1 MEHSLPLISTLVIGF
16 MLALVFGFIAERF
29 LKAPALVGYLLAGIA
44 AGPFTPGVYADPELA
59 HQFSEVGVMLLMF
72 GVGLHFSIKDL
83 LSVKGIAVPGAV
95 LQMLAATVLGAVAA
109 HTLFDRHWVEAFA
122 LGLSLSCAS
131 TVVLL
136 KALEV
141 RGILSGPDGRIA
153 VGWLVVEDLATVV
166 ILVML
171 PPLAEIFAPGTGEK
185 AAVNGVELAMSLG
198 KTLLGAVAFVVV
210 MLLAGR
216 RVLPWAMAQVAK
228 TGSREL
234 FTLFVLACAVGVAY
248 GAAEIFHVSF
258 ALGAF
263 FAGMVMQ
270 ESRFAHRAATESLP
284 LQDAFAVLFFVAVG
298 MLFDWRV
305 LVENPWEV
313 LAVLFTIIFGKS
325 ICAFL
330 LVWALKY
337 PLHTALTV
345 AVSLA
350 QIGEFSFILVGQAE
364 ALGLAKP
371 GLVNLIVAGAILSIA
386 LNPVCFG
393 VIPHVAKFLTSRW
406 AWARKAA
413 MRTMPYESLPPETE
427 VEAIHGQVVVAG
439 NDPFIEI
446 FARYLSQSKVPMV
459 VLTANEAIAKRLSDA
474 SIRVVSGLLSKEE
487 SWVAAHLHNAQRLI
501 LVDSSADAVAA
512 ALCARRVSPEIPIV
526 VATKDDSL
534 WAEAGVENVRSL
546 LTADAAARLLA
557 VKVEAAV
564 KDNIPLGEPIE
575 SRHGRKDE
583 DAKTDDAGASS
594 DASVAGEDRRAAA
607 EGADAQESEAEAGT
621 SKAGKR
627 LFSGLRQ
634 KFFAKKAQKSESES
648 EDAPDDSAPAADA
661 AAAAAPAEAK
671 PLASNKLAE
680 KPSADAGAAKGDDST
695 EEAADATHPD
705 SPAADPHVTEALM
718 RDEAFRAALAA
729 GDADAADEEAAPRE
743 NLKSADVA
751 SEAPDVPEV
760 VPEAQDSQKTAAAK
774 AEPAEK
780 TPDDGDVRQTAAS
793 DAKSGEEL
801 ESAPGNA
808 PGNAP
813 KP

>member
-83 LSVKGIAVPGAV
+83 MSVKGIAVPGAV

-185 AAVNGVELAMSLG
+185 AAVNGLELAMSLG

-248 GAAEIFHVSF
+248 GAAEICHVSF

-305 LVENPWEV
+305 LVDNPWEV
-313 LAVLFTIIFGKS
+313 IAVLFTIIFGKS
-325 ICAFL
+325 ICAFA

-371 GLVNLIVAGAILSIA
+371 GLVNLVVAGAILSIA
-386 LNPVCFG
+386 LNPVCFS
-393 VIPHVAKFLTSRW
+393 VIPHVSKLLTSRW

-413 MRTMPYESLPPETE
+413 MRTMPFEALPPETE
-427 VEAIHGQVVVAG
+427 VESIYGQVVVAG
-439 NDPFIEI
+439 NDRFIET
-446 FARYLSQSKVPMV
+446 FARYLAQSKVPMV
-459 VLTANEAIAKRLSDA
+459 VLTANEEIAKRLSAD
-474 SIRVVSGLLSKEE
+474 SIRAVSGLLTKEE

-501 LVDSSADAVAA
+501 LVDSSADGVAA
-512 ALCARRVSPEIPIV
+512 AHCARRVSPEIPIV
-526 VATKDDSL
+526 VVSRDDSF
-534 WAEAGVENVRSL
+534 WTEAGIENVRSL

-564 KDNIPLGEPIE
+564 KDNLPLGEPIE
-575 SRHGRKDE
+575 DRHQKTESEGVDAEQSAETSVEKNLSPTDAEGDKAGDEANRTRSAESADDEVSSENTEVKRGSGFFSGLKAKLRGRKVAQ
-583 DAKTDDAGASS
+583 DAKTADQAEAAKIAEASTMANEVAKEVLQTEPQLEKTVEAETDESS
-594 DASVAGEDRRAAA
+594 DGKRVVEPDKSVITQSANPSVNQSPQQTLSSEDSAATSDDKAVAEALARDAAFNAALA
-607 EGADAQESEAEAGT
+607 EGESVDEIDIKPTVQLEGET
-621 SKAGKR
+621 EKGN
-627 LFSGLRQ
+627 
-634 KFFAKKAQKSESES
+634 
-648 EDAPDDSAPAADA
+648 DSAPSVE
-661 AAAAAPAEAK
+661 P
-671 PLASNKLAE
+671 
-680 KPSADAGAAKGDDST
+680 ST
-695 EEAADATHPD
+695 E
-705 SPAADPHVTEALM
+705 
-718 RDEAFRAALAA
+718 
-729 GDADAADEEAAPRE
+729 
-743 NLKSADVA
+743 
-751 SEAPDVPEV
+751 
-760 VPEAQDSQKTAAAK
+760 
-774 AEPAEK
+774 
-780 TPDDGDVRQTAAS
+780 TP
-793 DAKSGEEL
+793 KEEL
-801 ESAPGNA
+801 QSPKANA
-808 PGNAP
+808 TA
-813 KP
+813 K

>member
-59 HQFSEVGVMLLMF
+59 SQFAEVGVMLLMF

-83 LSVKGIAVPGAV
+83 MSVKGIAVPGAV
-95 LQMLAATVLGAVAA
+95 LQMFCATVLGAVAA

-171 PPLAEIFAPGTGEK
+171 PPLAEIFAPGTGTK
-185 AAVNGVELAMSLG
+185 ATVSGMELAMSLG

-284 LQDAFAVLFFVAVG
+284 LQDAFSVLFFVAVG

-305 LVENPWEV
+305 LIENPWEV

-325 ICAFL
+325 ICAFI

-364 ALGLAKP
+364 SLGLAKP
-371 GLVNLIVAGAILSIA
+371 GLLNLIVAGANHSNA

-393 VIPHVAKFLTSRW
+393 VIPHLAKFLTGRW
-406 AWARKAA
+406 TWARKAA
-413 MRTMPYESLPPETE
+413 MRTMPYEALPQETQPEMLS
-427 VEAIHGQVVVAG
+427 GQVVVAG
-439 NDPFIEI
+439 NDAFIER
-446 FARYLSQSKVPMV
+446 FAKFLSESKVPMV
-459 VLTANEAIAKRLSDA
+459 VLTANEEIAKRLSEA
-474 SIRVVSGLLSKEE
+474 SISVVSGLLSKEE
-487 SWVAAHLHNAQRLI
+487 SWIAAHLHHAQRLI
-501 LVDSSADAVAA
+501 LVDSSADAVSAA
-512 ALCARRVSPEIPIV
+512 NAARRVSPEIPIV
-526 VATKDDSL
+526 VVARDADL
-534 WAEAGVENVRSL
+534 WPEARLENIRFLS
-546 LTADAAARLLA
+546 TGDAAARLLA
-557 VKVEAAV
+557 VKIEAAV
-564 KDNIPLGEPIE
+564 AENAPLGEVIE
-575 SRHGRKDE
+575 PKAKRTDAFEDLTEKLRPKKKAETEEGEKDE
-583 DAKTDDAGASS
+583 PAKTD
-594 DASVAGEDRRAAA
+594 
-607 EGADAQESEAEAGT
+607 EAEASDPPADEKVEQGMKPEKT
-621 SKAGKR
+621 E
-627 LFSGLRQ
+627 
-634 KFFAKKAQKSESES
+634 KSEKTE
-648 EDAPDDSAPAADA
+648 APVILGAAT
-661 AAAAAPAEAK
+661 
-671 PLASNKLAE
+671 
-680 KPSADAGAAKGDDST
+680 AGAAYAATSVLSEFAEE
-695 EEAADATHPD
+695 EEA
-705 SPAADPHVTEALM
+705 VT
-718 RDEAFRAALAA
+718 RAEPSTV
-729 GDADAADEEAAPRE
+729 D
-743 NLKSADVA
+743 
-751 SEAPDVPEV
+751 SEA
-760 VPEAQDSQKTAAAK
+760 TAF
-774 AEPAEK
+774 AEK
-780 TPDDGDVRQTAAS
+780 TP
-793 DAKSGEEL
+793 EEPVL
-801 ESAPGNA
+801 P
-808 PGNAP
+808 PAP
-813 KP
+813 KPHESDAVAVMAAIVKEADEAAEEAEETEKPEAEETEPKAAAETNEAKPNGGSA